1 MGVERRTLVWIATLF
16 LTVAYAQS
24 EGQQT
29 LSATVDGTRMQY
41 VFVTPAD
48 FTPGGTYPVLLV
60 LPPAGGSVGDANDAL
75 DGYFRAEA
83 QERGWVV
90 IGAVAPYNST
100 TRLSTLFHLGGEDL
114 IPPLLDLVSEEVA
127 FEGGAVHL
135 AGVSNGGVGAFRVA
149 TLHPELV
156 HSVLVIPGSAR
167 EEDLARIG
175 NLEGI
180 PVRMYVGENEDP
192 PDMERIMATADALE
206 AAGMASELIVVPGDG
221 HRITSVGGEEIFD
234 WLELQRP

>member
-1 MGVERRTLVWIATLF
+1 MGIGRTTLVWIATVF

-24 EGQQT
+24 GGQET
-29 LSATVDGTRMQY
+29 RSVTIDGTRMQY
-41 VFVTPAD
+41 HLVTPAG
-48 FTPGGTYPVLLV
+48 FAPGDTYPALLV

-75 DGYFRAEA
+75 AGYFRAEA

-90 IGAVAPYNST
+90 IGAVAPYDST

-114 IPPLLDLVSEEVA
+114 IPPLLDLISEEIA
-127 FEGGAVHL
+127 FEGGKVHV

-149 TLHPELV
+149 TLYPELV

-180 PVRMYVGENEDP
+180 PVRMYVGEHEDA
-192 PDMERIMATADALE
+192 PDMERSRTTAAALE
-206 AAGMASELIVVPGDG
+206 AAGVASELIVVPGDG
-221 HRITSVGGEEIFD
+221 HRITSVGGAEIFD